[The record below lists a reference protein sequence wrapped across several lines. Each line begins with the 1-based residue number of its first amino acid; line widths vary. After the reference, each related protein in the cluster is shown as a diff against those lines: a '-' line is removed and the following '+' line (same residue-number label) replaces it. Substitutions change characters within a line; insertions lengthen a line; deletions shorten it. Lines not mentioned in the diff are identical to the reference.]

1 MKILLLSQKNDI
13 INVKKRGEI
22 MKKLLG
28 VLAVSLMLA
37 GCGGNAD
44 DSTKKD
50 DADKTY
56 KIGIVQHNAHPAL
69 DNAVKGFKEQLE
81 EKGIKVDLVEKN
93 AQGDAGTNDLIAK
106 QFVSD
111 GVDLI
116 YAVATPSA
124 TAAVNATIDKDT
136 PVIFNAVTDAVDAK
150 LVKSNE
156 EPGGNV
162 TGVSDAAPMD
172 AQLQLIRDILPDAK
186 TIGMMYNIGEPNGKI
201 QVDQVKELASK
212 YNFTIEVKGI
222 SQTSEIASAAQQLAE
237 STDCIYN
244 ITDNMVAASAASIA
258 DKASGKNKP
267 VFAAEEGQMVK
278 TGVMASDSISYE
290 NLGKQAADMA
300 YDILVN
306 SKKPAQIPVQTAKET
321 TLLINKK
328 VAETLNITIPD
339 ALAERATYME
349 D

>member
-1 MKILLLSQKNDI
+1 
-13 INVKKRGEI
+13 

-28 VLAVSLMLA
+28 GLVICLLLA
-37 GCGGNAD
+37 GCGSNSKDNAGN
-44 DSTKKD
+44 T
-50 DADKTY
+50 DKTY

-69 DNAVKGFKEQLE
+69 DSAVEGFKKVMN
-81 EKGIKVDLVEKN
+81 EKGIEVEFVEKN

-124 TAAVNATIDKDT
+124 TAAVNATLGKDT
-136 PVIFNAVTDAVDAK
+136 PVIFNAVTDAVEAG
-150 LVKSNE
+150 LVASNE
-156 EPGGNV
+156 APGANV
-162 TGVSDAAPMD
+162 TGVSDAAPIEQ
-172 AQLQLIRDILPDAK
+172 QLQLIRDILPEAK

-244 ITDNMVAASAASIA
+244 ITDNMVAASAATIA
-258 DKASGKNKP
+258 DKANGKNKA
-267 VFAAEEGQMVK
+267 VFAAEEGQMVNS
-278 TGVMASDSISYE
+278 GIMASESISYE
-290 NLGKQAADMA
+290 KLGEQAANMA

-306 SKKPAQIPVQTAKET
+306 GKKPAEIPVEKAKET
-321 TLLINKK
+321 ALLINKK
-328 VAETLNITIPD
+328 VADTLGITIPET
-339 ALAERATYME
+339 LASRATYME
-349 D
+349 E